1 MTAKEIRDYRRTIG
15 WKSEDPNLPLYIQ
28 IEIAAQLAD
37 LNEHLRLTTPN
48 VNEKRSRYEGL

>member
-1 MTAKEIRDYRRTIG
+1 MTAKEIRDCRRTIG
-15 WKSEDPNLPLYIQ
+15 WNNVDTNLPLYIQ
-28 IEIAAQLAD
+28 IEICAQLAD